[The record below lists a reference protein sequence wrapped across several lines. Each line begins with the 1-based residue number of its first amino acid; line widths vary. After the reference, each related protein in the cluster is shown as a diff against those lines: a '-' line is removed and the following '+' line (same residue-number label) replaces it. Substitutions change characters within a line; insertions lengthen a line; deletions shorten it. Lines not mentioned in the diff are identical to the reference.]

1 MFEPAKSKNKVRY
14 LIDFLSLKY
23 LIGVVD
29 TYDTS
34 NNC

>member
-14 LIDFLSLKY
+14 LIDFLLLY
-23 LIGVVD
+23 ILMGVVD
-29 TYDTS
+29 SYDTS